1 MTIRTTT
8 LENGL
13 RVVSDPMATVESV
26 SLGVWVG
33 VGTRYEKPEMNG
45 VSHLLEHMAFK
56 GTHRRSALA
65 IAEEIEAVGG
75 HINAYTTRESTA
87 YYVRILKED
96 VTLGV
101 DLIADIL
108 QHSTMETEEL
118 ERERTVILQ
127 EIHQANDTPD
137 DVVFDN
143 FQEAAYPDQP
153 LGRQVLGDADIV
165 GTMGRDTI
173 IDYMNGHYNA
183 STMVLAAA
191 GRIDHDELVA
201 LAKNAFG
208 NVPQGVQAARDAA
221 HYTGGQSIVMRELE
235 QAHLLLGFE
244 GVGYQDPDFYAVAVL
259 STLFGG
265 GMSSRLFQE
274 IREKRGLVYSIY
286 SFTPS
291 YSDSGMF
298 GIYAGTG
305 EDETTELIP
314 LVCDEIKKMTDSVG
328 DDELT
333 RARAQI
339 KASILMSLESSSS
352 RCEQL
357 ARQMMVF
364 DRPLP
369 VEEIVAN
376 IEAIDA
382 DAILNA
388 ARRIFASPLT
398 VAALGPVSKLE
409 SYGEIQ
415 NRFVRVA

>member
-8 LENGL
+8 LENGFK
-13 RVVSDPMATVESV
+13 VVSDPMDAVESV

-33 VGTRYEKPEMNG
+33 VGTRYEKPEVNG

-56 GTHRRSALA
+56 GTKRRSALA

-87 YYVRILKED
+87 YYVRVLKED
-96 VTLGV
+96 MPLGV

-108 QHSTMETEEL
+108 QNSVMDAEEL
-118 ERERTVILQ
+118 ERERSVILQ
-127 EIHQANDTPD
+127 EIYQANDTPD

-143 FQEAAYPDQP
+143 FQTAAFPAQP
-153 LGRQVLGDADIV
+153 LGRQVLGDADIIASLDRSV
-165 GTMGRDTI
+165 I
-173 IDYMNGHYNA
+173 IDYMKEHYSA
-183 STMVLAAA
+183 ATMVLAAA
-191 GRIDHDELVA
+191 GKVDHDELVT
-201 LAKNAFG
+201 LARDAFG
-208 NVPQGVQAARDAA
+208 ELPRGQETARDAA
-221 HYTGGQSIVMRELE
+221 SYAGGESIEERKLE

-244 GVGYQDPDFYAVAVL
+244 GVGYQDPDFYTLAVL

-286 SFTPS
+286 SFAPS
-291 YSDSGMF
+291 YSDCGML

-305 EDETTELIP
+305 AEETAELIP
-314 LVCDEIKKMTDSVG
+314 LICDEINKMTDSVG
-328 DDELT
+328 EAELT

-339 KASILMSLESSSS
+339 KASILMALESSSS

-364 DRPLP
+364 GRPLP
-369 VEEIVAN
+369 TEEIVAN
-376 IEAIDA
+376 IEAVDA
-382 DAILNA
+382 DAILRT
-388 ARRIFASPLT
+388 ARRIFTSPLT
-398 VAALGPVSKLE
+398 LAALGPVSKLE
-409 SYGEIQ
+409 SYAKIKK
-415 NRFVRVA
+415 RLS

>member
-1 MTIRTTT
+1 MSIRTTT

-13 RVVSDPMATVESV
+13 RVVSDPMAAVESV

-33 VGTRYEKPEMNG
+33 VGTRYEKPEVNG

-56 GTHRRSALA
+56 GTKRRSALA

-75 HINAYTTRESTA
+75 HINAYTTRESTT
-87 YYVRILKED
+87 YYVQVLKED
-96 VTLGV
+96 VALGV

-108 QHSTMETEEL
+108 QNSTMETEEL

-127 EIHQANDTPD
+127 EIHQANDSPD

-153 LGRQVLGDADIV
+153 MGRQVLGNANIV
-165 GTMGRDTI
+165 GSMGRDTI
-173 IDYMNGHYNA
+173 MDYMDSHYNA
-183 STMVLAAA
+183 DTMVLSAA
-191 GRIDHDELVA
+191 GRVDHDELVR
-201 LAKNAFG
+201 L
-208 NVPQGVQAARDAA
+208 ARDTFSDLPKGEQASREAA
-221 HYTGGQSIVMRELE
+221 NYTGGQSIVARELE

-244 GVGYQDPDFYAVAVL
+244 GVGYEDPDFYAVAVL

-286 SFTPS
+286 SFVPS
-291 YSDSGMF
+291 YSDSGLF

-305 EDETTELIP
+305 EEETAELIP
-314 LVCDEIKKMTDSVG
+314 LVCDEIKKMCDGVG
-328 DDELT
+328 ADELT

-364 DRPLP
+364 GRPLP
-369 VEEIVAN
+369 TEEIVAS
-376 IEAIDA
+376 IEAIDG

-388 ARRIFASPLT
+388 AQRIFATPLT
-398 VAALGPVSKLE
+398 VTALGPVSKLE
-409 SYGEIQ
+409 SFEKIC
-415 NRFVRVA
+415 NRLS

>member
-1 MTIRTTT
+1 MSIRTTT
-8 LENGL
+8 LQNGL
-13 RVVSDPMATVESV
+13 RVVSDPMAAVESV

-33 VGTRYEKPEMNG
+33 VGTRYEKPEVNG

-56 GTHRRSALA
+56 GTKRRSALA

-75 HINAYTTRESTA
+75 HINAYTTRESTT
-87 YYVRILKED
+87 YYVQVLKED
-96 VTLGV
+96 VALGV

-108 QHSTMETEEL
+108 QNSTMETEEL

-127 EIHQANDTPD
+127 EIHQANDSPD

-153 LGRQVLGDADIV
+153 MGRQVLGNANIV
-165 GTMGRDTI
+165 GSMGRDTI
-173 IDYMNGHYNA
+173 MDYMDSHYNA
-183 STMVLAAA
+183 DTMVLSAA
-191 GRIDHDELVA
+191 GRVDHDELVR
-201 LAKNAFG
+201 L
-208 NVPQGVQAARDAA
+208 ARDNFSDLPKGEQASREAA
-221 HYTGGQSIVMRELE
+221 NYTGGQSIVARELE

-244 GVGYQDPDFYAVAVL
+244 GVGYEDPDFYAVAVL

-286 SFTPS
+286 SFVPS
-291 YSDSGMF
+291 YSDSGLF

-305 EDETTELIP
+305 EEETAELIP
-314 LVCDEIKKMTDSVG
+314 LVCDEIKKMCDGVG
-328 DDELT
+328 ADELT

-364 DRPLP
+364 GRPLP
-369 VEEIVAN
+369 TEEIVAS
-376 IEAIDA
+376 IEAIDG

-388 ARRIFASPLT
+388 AQRIFATPLT
-398 VAALGPVSKLE
+398 VTALGPVSKLE
-409 SYGEIQ
+409 SFEDIC
-415 NRFVRVA
+415 NRLS

>member
-1 MTIRTTT
+1 MTIRATT

-13 RVVSDPMATVESV
+13 RVVSDPMATVESA

-33 VGTRYEKPEMNG
+33 VGTRYEKPELNG

-56 GTHRRSALA
+56 GTRRRSALA

-96 VTLGV
+96 VPLGV

-108 QHSTMETEEL
+108 QNSTMETEEL

-143 FQEAAYPDQP
+143 FQEAAFPDQP
-153 LGRQVLGDADIV
+153 MGRQVLGDADIISA
-165 GTMGRDTI
+165 MGRDTI
-173 IDYMNGHYNA
+173 IGYMSDHYNA
-183 STMVLAAA
+183 PTMVLAAA
-191 GRIDHDELVA
+191 GRVDHDALVS
-201 LAKNAFG
+201 LAREAFG
-208 NVPQGVQAARDAA
+208 NLPQGEQASRDAA
-221 HYTGGQSIVMRELE
+221 RYTGGASIVERELE

-244 GVGYQDPDFYAVAVL
+244 GVGYQDPDFYSVAVL

-286 SFTPS
+286 SFVPS
-291 YSDSGMF
+291 YSDSGLF

-305 EDETTELIP
+305 EEETAELLP
-314 LVCDEIKKMTDSVG
+314 LICDEIKKMTDSVG
-328 DDELT
+328 ADELT

-339 KASILMSLESSSS
+339 KASILMALESSSS

-364 DRPLP
+364 GRPMP
-369 VEEIVAN
+369 TEEIVAN
-376 IEAIDA
+376 IEAVDG
-382 DAILNA
+382 DAILRA

-398 VAALGPVSKLE
+398 VAALGPISKLE
-409 SYGEIQ
+409 TYGEIE
-415 NRFVRVA
+415 NRLR

>member
-8 LENGL
+8 LDNGL
-13 RVVSDPMATVESV
+13 RVVSDPMSTVESV
-26 SLGVWVG
+26 SLGIWVG
-33 VGTRYEKPEMNG
+33 VGTRYEEPEMNG

-56 GTHRRSALA
+56 GTRRRTATA

-75 HINAYTTRESTA
+75 HINAYTTCENTA
-87 YYVRILKED
+87 YYVRVLKED
-96 VTLGV
+96 VRLGV

-108 QHSTMETEEL
+108 QNSTMEKDEL

-143 FQEAAYPDQP
+143 FQAAAYPDQP
-153 LGRQVLGDADIV
+153 LGRQVLGDAGIV
-165 GTMGRDTI
+165 GSMDRETI
-173 IDYMNGHYNA
+173 IGYMNDHYNA

-191 GRIDHDELVA
+191 GRIDHDELVS
-201 LAKNAFG
+201 LANDMFSELPEG
-208 NVPQGVQAARDAA
+208 EQATREAA
-221 HYTGGQSIVMRELE
+221 NYTGGQSVVERELE
-235 QAHLLLGFE
+235 QAHLLLGFK
-244 GVGYQDPDFYAVAVL
+244 GVSYQDPDFYASAVL

-286 SFTPS
+286 SFVSS
-291 YSDSGMF
+291 YSDGGMF

-305 EDETTELIP
+305 ENETAELIP
-314 LVCDEIKKMTDSVG
+314 LVCDEIKKMTDNVG
-328 DDELT
+328 ADELT

-339 KASILMSLESSSS
+339 KASILMTLESSSS

-364 DRPLP
+364 GRPMP
-369 VEEIVAN
+369 TQEIVAN
-376 IEAIDA
+376 IEAVDA
-382 DAILNA
+382 DAILHT
-388 ARRIFASPLT
+388 ARRIFDSSLT
-398 VAALGPVSKLE
+398 VTALGPVSKLE
-409 SYGEIQ
+409 SFESIQ
-415 NRFVRVA
+415 KRLQ

>member
-1 MTIRTTT
+1 MGVQVTT

-26 SLGVWVG
+26 SLGCWVG

-56 GTHRRSALA
+56 GTQRRSATA

-75 HINAYTTRESTA
+75 HINAYTTRETTA
-87 YYVRILKED
+87 YYVRVLKED
-96 VTLGV
+96 VPLGV

-108 QHSTMETEEL
+108 QNSTMEPEEL

-127 EIHQANDTPD
+127 EIYQANDTPD

-143 FQEAAYPDQP
+143 FQSAAFPDQP

-165 GTMGRDTI
+165 GAMDRETI
-173 IDYMNGHYNA
+173 MNYMNGHYNA
-183 STMVLAAA
+183 RTMVLAAA
-191 GRIDHDELVA
+191 GRIDHDELVG
-201 LAKNAFG
+201 LARKTFSDLPDG
-208 NVPQGVQAARDAA
+208 EPAAREAA
-221 HYTGGQSIVMRELE
+221 CYTGGESIIERELE

-244 GVGYQDPDFYAVAVL
+244 GVGYQDPDFYATAVL

-291 YSDSGMF
+291 YSDSGVF

-305 EDETTELIP
+305 EAETAELVP
-314 LVCDEIKKMTDSVG
+314 LVCDEIKKMMESVG

-339 KASILMSLESSSS
+339 KASILMALESSSS

-364 DRPLP
+364 NRPLP
-369 VEEIVAN
+369 TEEIVGN
-376 IEAIDA
+376 IEAVDKG
-382 DAILNA
+382 AILRVA
-388 ARRIFASPLT
+388 QRIFSSPLT
-398 VAALGPVSKLE
+398 VAALGPISKME
-409 SYGEIQ
+409 NQADIS
-415 NRFVRVA
+415 NRLS

>member
-8 LENGL
+8 LDNGL
-13 RVVSDPMATVESV
+13 RVVSDPMSTVESV
-26 SLGVWVG
+26 SLGIWVG
-33 VGTRYEKPEMNG
+33 VGTRYEEPEMNG

-56 GTHRRSALA
+56 GTRRRTATA

-75 HINAYTTRESTA
+75 HINAYTTCENTA
-87 YYVRILKED
+87 YYVRVLKED
-96 VTLGV
+96 VRLGV

-108 QHSTMETEEL
+108 QNSTMEKDEL

-143 FQEAAYPDQP
+143 FQAAAYPDQP
-153 LGRQVLGDADIV
+153 LGRQVLGDAGIV
-165 GTMGRDTI
+165 GSMDRETI
-173 IDYMNGHYNA
+173 IGYMNDHYNA

-191 GRIDHDELVA
+191 GRIDHDELVS
-201 LAKNAFG
+201 LANDMFSELPEG
-208 NVPQGVQAARDAA
+208 EQATREAA
-221 HYTGGQSIVMRELE
+221 NYTGGQSVVERELE
-235 QAHLLLGFE
+235 QAHLLLGFK
-244 GVGYQDPDFYAVAVL
+244 GVSYQDPDFYASAVL

-286 SFTPS
+286 SFVSS
-291 YSDSGMF
+291 YSDGGMF

-305 EDETTELIP
+305 ENKTAELIP
-314 LVCDEIKKMTDSVG
+314 LVCDEIKKMTDNVG
-328 DDELT
+328 ADELT

-339 KASILMSLESSSS
+339 KASILMALESSSS

-364 DRPLP
+364 GRPMP
-369 VEEIVAN
+369 TQEIVAN
-376 IEAIDA
+376 IEAVDA
-382 DAILNA
+382 DAILHT
-388 ARRIFASPLT
+388 ARRIFDSSLT
-398 VAALGPVSKLE
+398 VTALGPVSKLE
-409 SYGEIQ
+409 SFESIQ
-415 NRFVRVA
+415 KRLQ